1 MSDTSKYKVT
11 QDTRFGDDVDNLDDL
26 GAAGP
31 DGVPLTEEGTERYT
45 ARRGGRPSL
54 GRTRARGRGPSPRIA
69 FRVPDDLFEQVRE
82 VAEREGTDVS
92 KVARHALEEYLHRAS

>member
-1 MSDTSKYKVT
+1 M
-11 QDTRFGDDVDNLDDL
+11 
-26 GAAGP
+26 
-31 DGVPLTEEGTERYT
+31 
-45 ARRGGRPSL
+45 RGGEGLP
-54 GRTRARGRGPSPRIA
+54 PRIA